1 MTAMLP
7 DFNLQSYD
15 FDLPE
20 AQIAQVPPVQHGAS
34 RLLVL
39 DRASGEIRE
48 AMFPDLVDFLPKD
61 ALLVVNNTKVLPARL
76 TGHRDSGGRVE
87 FLLLTPLA
95 LIAACIGSDGRLEA
109 EVEGL
114 IKASKSPR
122 VGETLRFSG
131 LDVLILGKED
141 FGRARV
147 RLSWQGDLAAHFLSQ
162 GQIPLPPYIRRAD
175 EAQDRIRYQTVY
187 AREDRL
193 GSVAAP
199 TAGLH
204 FTPEILKALNER
216 GLRRVEVSLYV
227 GYGTFSPVR
236 VQDIREHVMHAEY
249 AEVPEE
255 TAQAIAQAK
264 SEGRPVVAVGT
275 TTVRTLESMAAR
287 LDGIGPFAGWTDIFI
302 RPGFRFKV
310 VDQLITNFHLPRSS
324 LIIMVS
330 TFAGRQKIIDAYQHA
345 VHQGFRFFSYGDAMF
360 IR

>member
-1 MTAMLP
+1 MLP
-7 DFNLQSYD
+7 DFHLHSYD

-20 AQIAQVPPVQHGAS
+20 EQIAQTPSAERGAS

-39 DRASGEIRE
+39 DRAGGEIHE
-48 AMFPDLVDFLPKD
+48 AMFSDLVDFLPSD
-61 ALLVVNNTKVLPARL
+61 ALLVVNNTRVLPARL
-76 TGHRDSGGRVE
+76 VGRRDSGGRAE

-95 LIAACIGSDGRLEA
+95 LIAARVGSDGRYAA

-131 LDVLILGKED
+131 LDVLILNKED

-147 RLSWQGDLAAHFLSQ
+147 RLFWQGDLAAHFLSQ
-162 GQIPLPPYIRRAD
+162 GRMPLPPYIRRAD
-175 EAQDRIRYQTVY
+175 EAGDRVRYQTVY

-204 FTPEILKALNER
+204 FTPEILKALDQR

-249 AEVPEE
+249 VEVPEE
-255 TAQAIAQAK
+255 TAQAVAQAK
-264 SEGRPVVAVGT
+264 SEGHPVVAVGT
-275 TTVRTLESMAAR
+275 TTVRALESMAAR
-287 LDGIGPFAGWTDIFI
+287 PEGIGPFTGWTDIFI
-302 RPGFRFKV
+302 RPEYRFKV

-330 TFAGRQKIIDAYQHA
+330 AFAGRQQIIDAYQYA
-345 VHQGFRFFSYGDAMF
+345 VHRGFRFFSYGDAMY